1 MIGKAISYGAI
12 SIINGIA
19 TGIGGAVGIDL
30 ETEALVKLYNDPGV
44 IKTHIRINGYG
55 YPNVTSANFMT
66 QFTIRQLNDYL
77 EDLFIR

>member
-30 ETEALVKLYNDPGV
+30 ETEALVKLSKEPGV
-44 IKTHIRINGYG
+44 IRTSLGQLQSGSCQNAQSR
-55 YPNVTSANFMT
+55 VTPLQSG
-66 QFTIRQLNDYL
+66 LYL
-77 EDLFIR
+77 CPTGSFG